1 MKKYLEITDR
11 NNNFIQVYSDFKNDK
26 ISYSTYH
33 KEGANLD
40 KNILNFITAL
50 LCQLYGKMDTQEVNN
65 SNLPNYYRK
74 NPYLRGKKRVL
85 EFKEKDI
92 KTGVLFNHGY
102 QFTNL

>member
-26 ISYSTYH
+26 ISYYTYH
-33 KEGANLD
+33 KEGASLD
-40 KNILNFITAL
+40 KDILGYISAL
-50 LCQLYGKMDTQEVNN
+50 LCQLYGKNDTQKVNN
-65 SNLPNYYRK
+65 SNLPNYYRNK
-74 NPYLRGKKRVL
+74 PYLRGKKRIL